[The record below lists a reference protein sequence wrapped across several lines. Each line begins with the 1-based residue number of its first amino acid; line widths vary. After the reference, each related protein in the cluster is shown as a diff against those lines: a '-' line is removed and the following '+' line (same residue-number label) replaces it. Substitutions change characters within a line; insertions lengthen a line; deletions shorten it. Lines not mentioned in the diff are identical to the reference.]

1 MSTTLEN
8 TKEAAITT
16 ARKAKGATRSKATG
30 TDSAADKTS
39 QVQAQVLNATQ
50 LVMEL
55 DHDGIVLSANA
66 RMLDL
71 LGRVW
76 EDVVGAPFGNLLP
89 TTNQAK
95 TAYKKMLQDLP
106 AGKLSAGEYLLIT
119 ADDADCWLDLSFHP
133 IHSED
138 GELES
143 TLMIGSD
150 ITEKKELQSQV
161 QEMQVYVDV
170 VNMTSIVSES
180 DLKGDILSVN
190 EKFIEVSKYPED
202 ELIGFPHST
211 TRHPDMPKEVFKE
224 MWATIGRG
232 KPFRGIIKNR
242 AKDGT
247 PYYVDAVIAPVM
259 GDNGKPRK
267 YIGIRY
273 DLTETE
279 IARHNT
285 NGLLDA
291 INSTNAFV
299 EFDLDAN
306 VTSANDTFLDIMG
319 YQTEEVIG
327 KPHRNFVD
335 PVFSRS
341 HEYNQFWDELKAGNA
356 QSGTVKRVTKSGD
369 EVWLHGVYCPIK
381 DEMGRVA
388 KFVQIV
394 TDVTD
399 ERLKNAD
406 YEGQLAAIGKAQ
418 AVIEFNLDGTIIT
431 ANDNFLAGLGYTLDE
446 IVGKHHRTFVSSE
459 YASTPDYQQLW
470 DALNRGEFQ
479 AGEFKRITKSGEEI
493 WIQASYNPIFD
504 LNGKPFKV
512 VKFATDITEQVNARE
527 ELKQNVEEILGVVNC
542 ASDGD
547 LTQEIHVNGEDAIGQ
562 VGARLQ
568 TFFSD
573 LRGSIESIA
582 ENATSLAGASEE
594 LSAVS
599 TQMSGNA
606 EETSSQAQIVSS
618 ASTEVS
624 QNIQTVT
631 TGVEELNSAIRE
643 IARNATEASKIS
655 NQAVGVAS
663 DTNETI
669 TKLGA
674 SSLEIGKVVKVITSI
689 AEQTNLLALNATIEA
704 ARAGEAG
711 KGFAVVANEVKELAK
726 ETAKATEDISGK
738 IETIQSDTGGAVS
751 AIREI
756 SEVINQ
762 INDISNT
769 IASAVEEQTATANEI
784 GRNIGEASQG
794 ADEIAKNITSVASAA
809 GSTSQGAG
817 NTQQAAGEL
826 SEMSANLQQLVM
838 RFKF

>member
-1 MSTTLEN
+1 MATTLD
-8 TKEAAITT
+8 TPKTT
-16 ARKAKGATRSKATG
+16 TQSRARKTKAAPRTPKTAAKVDNSLQL
-30 TDSAADKTS
+30 AAD
-39 QVQAQVLNATQ
+39 VLNASQ

-55 DHDGIVLSANA
+55 DNDGVVLSAND
-66 RMLDL
+66 RLLDL
-71 LGRVW
+71 WSRSSD
-76 EDVVGAPFGNLLP
+76 EVVGSPLSSLMPKTNRATNRCKELVQNL
-89 TTNQAK
+89 AS
-95 TAYKKMLQDLP
+95 
-106 AGKLSAGEYLLIT
+106 GSVESGEYLLSN
-119 ADDADCWLDLSFHP
+119 ADDSNCWLDLTFYP
-133 IHSED
+133 VEAAD
-138 GELES
+138 GSIEK
-143 TLMIGSD
+143 TLVIGSD
-150 ITEKKELQSQV
+150 ITEKKELQDQV
-161 QEMQVYVDV
+161 SELQVYVDV

-180 DLKGDILSVN
+180 DLKGDIVSIN
-190 EKFIEVSKYPED
+190 EKFIEVSKYGRD

-211 TRHPDMPKEVFKE
+211 TRHPDMSKEVFKE
-224 MWATIGRG
+224 LWSTIGRG

-242 AKDGT
+242 AKDGN

-259 GDNGKPRK
+259 GENGKPRK

-291 INSTNAFV
+291 INATNAFA
-299 EFDLDAN
+299 EFDLDGN
-306 VTSANDTFLDIMG
+306 VISANDIFLTLMG
-319 YQTEEVIG
+319 YTNEEIEG
-327 KPHRNFVD
+327 KPHRTFVD
-335 PVFSRS
+335 PVYSRS
-341 HEYNQFWDELKAGNA
+341 EEYANFWNELKAGVP
-356 QSGTVKRVTKSGD
+356 QSGTVKRVTKSGE
-369 EVWLHGVYCPIK
+369 EVWLHGVYAPIK

-388 KFVQIV
+388 KYVQIV
-394 TDVTD
+394 SDVT
-399 ERLKNAD
+399 EEKTRNAD

-431 ANDNFLAGLGYTLDE
+431 ANDNFLGALGYTLGE
-446 IVGKHHRTFVSSE
+446 IQGKHHRTFVTPE
-459 YASTPDYQQLW
+459 HAASPEYQQLW
-470 DALNRGEFQ
+470 EGLNRGEFQ
-479 AGEFKRITKSGEEI
+479 AAEFKRITKSGEEI

-504 LNGKPFKV
+504 LNGNPFKV
-512 VKFATDITEQVNARE
+512 VKFATDITDQVKARE
-527 ELKQNVEEILGVVNC
+527 ELKKNVEEILGVVNA

-547 LTQEIHVNGEDAIGQ
+547 LTQEIHVEGEDAIGQ
-562 VGARLQ
+562 VGSRLQ
-568 TFFSD
+568 KFFTD

-599 TQMSGNA
+599 TQMSSNA

-631 TGVEELNSAIRE
+631 TGIEELNSAIRE
-643 IARNATEASKIS
+643 IARNATEASKVS

-663 DTNETI
+663 DTNDTI

-674 SSLEIGKVVKVITSI
+674 SSIEIGKVVKVITSI

-738 IETIQSDTGGAVS
+738 IETIQSDTTGAVS

-756 SEVINQ
+756 SDVINQ

-784 GRNIGEASQG
+784 SRNIGEASQG

-809 GSTSQGAG
+809 ESTSQGAG

-826 SEMSANLQQLVM
+826 SEMSSALQQLVM